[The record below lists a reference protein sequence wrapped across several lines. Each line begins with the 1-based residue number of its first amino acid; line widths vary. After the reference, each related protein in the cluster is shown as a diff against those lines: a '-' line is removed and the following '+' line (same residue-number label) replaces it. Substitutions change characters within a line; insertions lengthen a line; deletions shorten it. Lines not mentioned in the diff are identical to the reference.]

1 MSSEQQYM
9 VEEKPED
16 VLSSQKSPQGGAASA
31 RPPRSAEEKRRA
43 QATNA
48 RREEGR
54 GLHALTVGGA
64 RRYILKVGSTN
75 PMVFFSKGKGP
86 DSTFNK
92 HCECLQPIIDD
103 YSNVNSRLTV
113 GEKEKNK

>member
-75 PMVFFSKGKGP
+75 PMVF
-86 DSTFNK
+86 
-92 HCECLQPIIDD
+92 L
-103 YSNVNSRLTV
+103 V
-113 GEKEKNK
+113 KEKVQTPHSTSIANACSQ